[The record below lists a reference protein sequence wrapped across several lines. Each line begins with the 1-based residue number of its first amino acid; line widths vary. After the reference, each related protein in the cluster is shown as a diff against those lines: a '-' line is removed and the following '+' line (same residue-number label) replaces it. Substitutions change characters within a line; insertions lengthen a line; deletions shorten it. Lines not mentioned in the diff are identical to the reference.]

1 MKFRTVIA
9 DDNALNREQLRLFLK
24 FHNNYDIIAEFD
36 NTNDANDFLLT
47 ADVDLVFINLQMGNC
62 EFSNDGGYLSW
73 NVTYHRPELIVIG
86 YTDFDF
92 PVGKICKANCT
103 DYFVFPMDEVIMQRV
118 LNRIRQMAEL
128 LEFRRQSQNR
138 SIMVKTNQGYQL
150 VFLHDIL
157 FIERFNRKNRMI
169 TTDGRQIMLN
179 GYTMDELTQLLI
191 SDGFY
196 RCYQSYIVNLSK
208 VSSVRVDNSS
218 KNYSLRFDGYSG
230 EIMLSRDKYSEIV
243 HLLKN
248 KYARISL

>member
-9 DDNALNREQLRLFLK
+9 DDNALNREQLRLFLQ
-24 FHNNYDIIAEFD
+24 FHSNYDIIAEFD

-47 ADVDLVFINLQMGNC
+47 ADVDIAFVNLQMGHGQ
-62 EFSNDGGYLSW
+62 FSNDGCYLTW
-73 NVTYHRPELIVIG
+73 NVSYHRPELILVG
-86 YTDFDF
+86 YTEQDY
-92 PVGKICKANCT
+92 PVRRICNSNCT
-103 DYFVFPMDEVIMQRV
+103 DFFVFPMDNHIMQRV
-118 LNRIRQMAEL
+118 LNRIRYMAEL
-128 LEFRRQSQNR
+128 LECRRQSQNR

-150 VFLHDIL
+150 VLLHDIL

-179 GYTMDELTQLLI
+179 GYTMDELTQLLV

-208 VSSVRVDNSS
+208 VSSVRIDNST
-218 KNYSLRFDGYSG
+218 KNYSLQFDGYSG

-243 HLLKN
+243 QLLKK